1 MRDKAIAQEI
11 VQDVFITLWIKRTR
25 LQSVSDIRAFTLRA
39 VQNRIY
45 DHFDKQAVQQRY
57 TLRITQSE
65 SAPSN
70 ATLQQIEYDET
81 LNIID
86 KAIDKLP
93 DTTKKIFRMSRFEKF
108 SNEQI
113 ASRQELSVKAVEYHI
128 TQALKHLRVTLKYIG
143 LLLLLLAGIR

>member
-1 MRDKAIAQEI
+1 VRDKAIAQEI

-45 DHFDKQAVQQRY
+45 DHFDKQAFQQRY

-93 DTTKKIFRMSRFEKF
+93 DTTKKIFRMSRFE
-108 SNEQI
+108 N
-113 ASRQELSVKAVEYHI
+113 
-128 TQALKHLRVTLKYIG
+128 
-143 LLLLLLAGIR
+143 LATNR